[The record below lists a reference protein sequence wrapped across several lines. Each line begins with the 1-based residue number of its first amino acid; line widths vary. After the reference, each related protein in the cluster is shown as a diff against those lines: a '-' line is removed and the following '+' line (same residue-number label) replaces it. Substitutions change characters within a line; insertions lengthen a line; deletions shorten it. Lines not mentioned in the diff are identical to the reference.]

1 MKNKFGIVLSTISA
15 IVIPAYIIYFIN
27 LVYYYFVDTI
37 AYTNLYMTK
46 GVTNFEMMTNH
57 NDLTIIIPL
66 LIALLFFIFGK
77 KFMTSQSLFR
87 KINIR
92 LSLTIFSLW
101 IISEAL
107 IRI

>member
-27 LVYYYFVDTI
+27 LVYYYFADTI
-37 AYTNLYMTK
+37 AYTNLI
-46 GVTNFEMMTNH
+46 EMMTNH
-57 NDLTIIIPL
+57 YDPTIIIPL
-66 LIALLFFIFGK
+66 LIALLFYIFGK